1 MRKNNKERILLA
13 HGSGGKLM
21 QELIQESVLP
31 NFKSPI
37 LKKLNDSAVFSLG
50 NKRIAYT
57 TDSYVVNPIFFP
69 GGDIGNLAV
78 WGTVNDLAMV
88 GAQPLYLTLSLIV
101 EEGFLRSDLERVLSS
116 AKKACRKANTEV
128 VGGDLKV
135 VEKGSADKIFI
146 NTSGLGLVDK
156 GVNISASRARS
167 GDKVIINGYIA
178 EHGSAILSE
187 RENLKFSTKIKS
199 DSAPLNGLVKDM
211 LVVSKKIHP
220 SPARGSGI
228 HTLRDA
234 TRGGVAAV
242 LNEIAQA
249 SNVGI
254 LVYED
259 NLPVREEVRGA
270 CEMLGFDPLYVAN
283 EGKLLAFVNPGD
295 AESVLQSMKKNP
307 YGKNSRI
314 IGEVVSKPAG
324 NVFLKTC
331 IGGTRII
338 DMPSGEQLP
347 RIC

>member
-1 MRKNNKERILLA
+1 MKENDKRILLA

-50 NKRIAYT
+50 KKKVAYT

-69 GGDIGNLAV
+69 GGDIGSLAV

-88 GAQPLYLTLSLIV
+88 GAQPLYLTLSLII
-101 EEGFLRSDLERVLSS
+101 EEGFLMVDLDRILSS

-146 NTSGLGLVDK
+146 NSSGVGMVSK
-156 GVNISASRARS
+156 GINISASRARA

-178 EHGSAILSE
+178 EHGIAILSE

-211 LVVSKKIHP
+211 LSVSKKV
-220 SPARGSGI
+220 

-254 LVYED
+254 FIYED
-259 NLPVREEVRGA
+259 KLPIREEVRGA

-283 EGKLLAFVNPGD
+283 EGKLLAFVSSGD
-295 AESVLQSMKKNP
+295 AESVLESMKKNP
-307 YGKNSRI
+307 SGRNSRI
-314 IGEVVSKPAG
+314 IGEVIRKSRG
-324 NVFLKTC
+324 NVFLKTS
-331 IGGTRII
+331 IGGTRIV

>member
-1 MRKNNKERILLA
+1 VKVKMKKNSERILLA

-21 QELIQESVLP
+21 QELIQESILP

-69 GGDIGNLAV
+69 GGDIGSLAV

-88 GAQPLYLTLSLIV
+88 GAQPLYLTLSLII
-101 EEGFLRSDLERVLSS
+101 EEGFLRSDLDRILFSI
-116 AKKACRKANTEV
+116 KRACRKADIEV

-146 NTSGLGLVDK
+146 NSSGVGMVSK
-156 GVNISASRARS
+156 GVNISACGARA
-167 GDKVIINGYIA
+167 GDKVIINGYMA
-178 EHGSAILSE
+178 EHGIAILNE

-211 LVVSKKIHP
+211 LSVSR
-220 SPARGSGI
+220 SV
-228 HTLRDA
+228 HTMRDP

-259 NLPVREEVRGA
+259 KLPMTEVVKGA

-283 EGKLLAFVNPGD
+283 EGKLLAFVSPED
-295 AESVLQSMKKNP
+295 AETVLESMRKNP
-307 YGKNSRI
+307 YGRKSQI
-314 IGEVVSKPAG
+314 IGEVVRGSKRT
-324 NVFLKTC
+324 VFLKTS